1 MSSIYTVQPSGK
13 RDVFIDVAR
22 LLTMLFIIMGHVN
35 IRTPHGEGWSSSLCM
50 LVSFTACCG
59 VPFFFFMAGYF
70 SKPVSGGL
78 NWRRTWEIF
87 RSMVFWC
94 IVGYFWFGALLGREY
109 TFLGEEGILGVLGA
123 WNSVSTPGSWDC
135 WFLKVLLPMVLV
147 SGLLHRLK
155 SAILLCLA
163 CLSALL
169 GAADCE
175 GEWLPYFFSSKA
187 LSGLSY
193 FLCGLLIRRGMGI
206 SEISSWIGHIYTYVI
221 GVTWFVVGVGIL
233 SALAGFHSLIVFVPG
248 NFVSD
253 IWGIIYVLSLSKA
266 LCVILP
272 RFSNWFGAFGAGV
285 FFIYMVQ
292 EMLVIQCRWLFT
304 LHPVNKHA
312 YAMVPFGIFAVLML
326 GYWLVRRYMPWAC
339 GVLCLSPVKK
349 NG

>member
-1 MSSIYTVQPSGK
+1 MGSISSVQVSGQ

-35 IRTPHGEGWSSSLCM
+35 IRTPHGEGWSSLLCI
-50 LVSFTACCG
+50 LVAFFSIAG

-70 SKPVSGGL
+70 AKSIKGNL
-78 NWRRTWEIF
+78 NWERAWEIF
-87 RSMVFWC
+87 RSMLFWC
-94 IVGYFWFGALLGREY
+94 VVGYFWLGALQGSEY
-109 TFLGEEGILGVLGA
+109 KLFGGDGLLGVLGA
-123 WNSVSTPGSWDC
+123 WNSVATPGSWDC
-135 WFLKVLLPMVLV
+135 WFLKVLIPMVLV
-147 SGLLHRLK
+147 SGLLQHLR
-155 SAILLCLA
+155 SALLLCFA

-169 GAADCE
+169 AAVDCE
-175 GEWLPYFFSSKA
+175 ALWLPYFFSSKA
-187 LSGLSY
+187 LSGLTY
-193 FLCGLLIRRGMGI
+193 FLCGMLIRRGMSI
-206 SEISSWIGHIYTYVI
+206 SDISNCIGQIYTYVI
-221 GVTWFVVGVGIL
+221 GITWLLIGVGVL
-233 SALAGFHSLIVFVPG
+233 MSLVGFHSFVVFVPG

-292 EMLVIQCRWLFT
+292 EMLVIQCRWFFT
-304 LHPVNKHA
+304 LHPVSKHA

-339 GVLCLSPVKK
+339 GVLCLSKVKK
-349 NG
+349 KG